1 MHAAKHSS
9 LLLVIQCARIRHNLR
24 VVNALLRTSWC
35 CRAVCL
41 RRSWLQL
48 IPSSSSS
55 SSPSTGTTTSTAIID
70 STASTST
77 GAWICCAGCRIAGV
91 AVHTIA
97 ACCGIFGGFISHT
110 RITIHHNDARE
121 ASLHADVLSLAL
133 VCTRNRP
140 ATLFSAQPQLHHGFL
155 TRSKWAAST
164 ARHYSVGKAAC
175 RATSVSGCPAFLRV
189 NTPLLSCS
197 VLRGVLVGGASRAC
211 LWRLQHPPSAMDDG
225 SVSEFMSLQHPS
237 SVRSPQSP
245 RAPVRPFSHVPRRCG
260 CVRLSGCICACMCL
274 CLLCV
279 CARCMGDR
287 RCWRLQ
293 GC

>member
-77 GAWICCAGCRIAGV
+77 GAWICCAGCMRPGDAGRIASV

-97 ACCGIFGGFISHT
+97 ACRGIFGGFTSHT

-121 ASLHADVLSLAL
+121 ASQHAEVLSLAL
-133 VCTRNRP
+133 VFTRNR
-140 ATLFSAQPQLHHGFL
+140 AANLFSM
-155 TRSKWAAST
+155 
-164 ARHYSVGKAAC
+164 ARHNNNFTTDTQPAQNGR
-175 RATSVSGCPAFLRV
+175 RAPQGT
-189 NTPLLSCS
+189 TPLD
-197 VLRGVLVGGASRAC
+197 GC
-211 LWRLQHPPSAMDDG
+211 L
-225 SVSEFMSLQHPS
+225 
-237 SVRSPQSP
+237 
-245 RAPVRPFSHVPRRCG
+245 
-260 CVRLSGCICACMCL
+260 
-274 CLLCV
+274 
-279 CARCMGDR
+279 
-287 RCWRLQ
+287 
-293 GC
+293 